1 MRRKTLY
8 LSDLDGTLLMPD
20 ASLSPFSR
28 QCLNELI
35 RQGLSFSCATARTA
49 ASAVPIL
56 DGLFLPLPVILLNGS
71 CLFDLRTKRYEA
83 VHYLHADAF
92 AALLSLCRESGIH
105 GFFHTIENDTLCTYY
120 TKTDTPIAAAYM
132 QDRIKRYHKRF
143 IPLSDPA
150 EIPNTHA
157 VVYFTYTNSAQK
169 LDPLLPRIQA
179 LPHLRYEY
187 YEDVY
192 HPGFQYLEIFD
203 ASASKYSASRYL
215 HSVITKMTC
224 RSLQQ
229 LIIRSLLK
237 TLCRHCKHVR
247 MNSVLPIRKTVSAAG
262 CWRMLSVRPLQKPV
276 QRRSEPDGKTVFQI
290 RCNGKL

>member
-92 AALLSLCRESGIH
+92 ATLLSLCRESGIH

-157 VVYFTYTNSAQK
+157 VVYFTYTNTAQK

-215 HSVITKMTC
+215 AQSRGFTRIVAFGDNKNDLPLFAAADYKIAVENAVPALQACADELCFANTQNGVCRWLLAHAVCAPPAKTGTKE
-224 RSLQQ
+224 
-229 LIIRSLLK
+229 
-237 TLCRHCKHVR
+237 V
-247 MNSVLPIRKTVSAAG
+247 
-262 CWRMLSVRPLQKPV
+262 
-276 QRRSEPDGKTVFQI
+276 
-290 RCNGKL
+290 